1 MNEVFTYIKD
11 FGFPAVVAIFVLVR
25 LEPAI
30 RRLDQ
35 SITTLTV
42 VSAKANGMGKQTIE
56 EIVTRVNAKRNG
68 KRRRV
73 TDVFDD
79 EDGKTGKPV

>member
-56 EIVTRVNAKRNG
+56 EIVARVMAKRNG

-79 EDGKTGKPV
+79 EDGKTGKSV

>member
-42 VSAKANGMGKQTIE
+42 VSAKANGLGKQTIE
-56 EIVTRVNAKRNG
+56 EIVARVNAKRNS

-79 EDGKTGKPV
+79 EDEKTQRKV

>member
-42 VSAKANGMGKQTIE
+42 VSAKANGLGKQTIE

>member
-56 EIVTRVNAKRNG
+56 EIIARVNAKRNG

-79 EDGKTGKPV
+79 EDEKTQRKV

>member
-42 VSAKANGMGKQTIE
+42 VSAKANGLGKQTIE
-56 EIVTRVNAKRNG
+56 EIVARVMAKRNG

-73 TDVFDD
+73 ADVFDD
-79 EDGKTGKPV
+79 EDGKTGKSV

>member
-1 MNEVFTYIKD
+1 METFITIVKEV
-11 FGFPAVVAIFVLVR
+11 GFPVFVAVFVLCR

-42 VSAKANGMGKQTIE
+42 VSAKANGLGKQTIE
-56 EIVTRVNAKRNG
+56 EIVARVNAKRNG